1 MNDKTQL
8 TLNVFSIDYQT
19 TAISSLQSCD
29 QLTESRVSNQRLVW
43 LKLWLKLFECSL
55 NHFFF
60 SSVSSLQSSVVE
72 VLADQKRK
80 GRPPKPDR
88 PSASEKKFPCVFCEK
103 RYGTKQSLQVKITI
117 YNRWISLCS
126 ICISGSCFYKA
137 PSREESTARPSNGNV
152 RFYCLICL

>member
-19 TAISSLQSCD
+19 TAVSSLQSCD
-29 QLTESRVSNQRLVW
+29 QLTESQVSNQRLVSM
-43 LKLWLKLFECSL
+43 KLQCFECSL

-103 RYGTKQSLQVKITI
+103 RYGTKQSLQVKCYNTI
-117 YNRWISLCS
+117 D
-126 ICISGSCFYKA
+126 G
-137 PSREESTARPSNGNV
+137 
-152 RFYCLICL
+152 LIYVVFVYQVHVSMKHRAEKKGQRGRLRLLY